1 MKFSTMFYRALLFV
15 LILSWLICVIY
26 VLFFYEGGVWMG
38 EITLPSKPAA
48 RKKILIKEAKN
59 KIKTLTDNK
68 FIHIY
73 PDMSIV
79 LNDTYTVDELLS
91 ISQLVHE
98 LKHEL
103 EGA

>member
-1 MKFSTMFYRALLFV
+1 MTEIILHQKPILKKV
-15 LILSWLICVIY
+15 LI
-26 VLFFYEGGVWMG
+26 
-38 EITLPSKPAA
+38 KD
-48 RKKILIKEAKN
+48 AKN
-59 KIKTLTDNK
+59 KIKILTGNK

-91 ISQLVHE
+91 ISQIVHE
-98 LKHEL
+98 LKKEI